1 MHFKHPLPSEFSRL
15 AAEFLGTY
23 LLVFTVALNNT
34 TKGLDTPQAKALGI
48 FGPTSVAC
56 VLVVLVYSLG
66 KISGG
71 HFNPAVTFTCY
82 LEKVIDQKEG
92 IMYIVVQCAAGA
104 LAGFSTIL
112 LDGSDATTDGNVV
125 GPRTTSF
132 AIGAPIVEFLYTF
145 LLCFVVLN
153 VAVAP
158 ATKGNNHYGLA
169 IGFVIIAG
177 GYGGG
182 YVSGGAFNPAV
193 ALGVN
198 CMGLHWWNSL
208 YLPIYI
214 ACHLAAAI
222 AAPVALHIVRPET
235 KREQTEIN
243 AFTKVVYKIEA
254 MFDPDDTAEFIGA
267 TFFALAVQ
275 LNAKANTA
283 SLAEGGS
290 GNPAGTL
297 SVGATLMCLIFAMG
311 DISGG
316 LFNPA
321 VTLAYLGRFHGT
333 GCGVGKDKICDFQTS
348 PKEGPKYLIA
358 QVLGACA
365 GSGLT
370 ILIWLASGTES
381 GTFPIAPV
389 GPQGNFTIGQAF
401 FAEAFATFLFC
412 FVVLSLSTTFTPLKE
427 FKGLAIGAAYIAA
440 GYAFG
445 PLSGGVLNPAI
456 TLATCIV
463 NLTPFSRPAVPLLYV
478 GAELLGGVLAAVVF
492 RFVTHVH
499 EFPGEQG
506 KPEGYVKLTVPE
518 GYKDVPTTA

>member
-15 AAEFLGTY
+15 AAEFIGTY
-23 LLVFTVALNNT
+23 LLVFTVCLNNT

-48 FGPTSVAC
+48 FGPTSIAC

-71 HFNPAVTFTCY
+71 HFNPAVTVTCY
-82 LEKVIDQKEG
+82 LQKAIDQKEG

-104 LAGFSTIL
+104 LAGLSTIL
-112 LDGSDATTDGNVV
+112 LDGSENTGAGNVV
-125 GPRTTSF
+125 GPRNDTF
-132 AIGAPIVEFLYTF
+132 ALGAPLVEFLYTF

-158 ATKGNNHYGLA
+158 ASKGNNYYGLA

-193 ALGVN
+193 AIGVN
-198 CMGLHWWNSL
+198 FMGLHWWNTL
-208 YLPIYI
+208 YLPIYV
-214 ACHLAAAI
+214 AAHLAAAI
-222 AAPVALHIVRPET
+222 TAPVALHIVRPET
-235 KREQTEIN
+235 KLPQTDVN
-243 AFTKVVYKIEA
+243 AVTKFFYKIEE
-254 MFDPDDTAEFIGA
+254 MLDPDDTAEFLGA
-267 TFFALAVQ
+267 TFIALGLQ
-275 LNAKANTA
+275 LNAIANTVE
-283 SLAEGGS
+283 LAAGEN

-321 VTLAYLGRFHGT
+321 VTIAYLGRFHKT
-333 GCGVGKDKICDFQTS
+333 GCGVGKDKIQDFVTS

-370 ILIWLASGTES
+370 IIIWLASGH
-381 GTFPIAPV
+381 FPISPV
-389 GPQGNFTIGQAF
+389 GPQANYTIGQAF
-401 FAEAFATFLFC
+401 FAETFATFLFC
-412 FVVLSLSTTFTPLKE
+412 FVVLCVSTTFTPLKE
-427 FKGLAIGAAYIAA
+427 FKGLAIGACYIAA

-445 PLSGGVLNPAI
+445 PLSGGVVNPAI

-463 NLTPFSRPAVPLLYV
+463 SATPFTRPAVPLLYV
-478 GAELLGGVLAAVVF
+478 AAELLGGVLAAVVF

-499 EFPGEQG
+499 EFAEGEQG
-506 KPEGYVKLTVPE
+506 QPEGYEKLNPE
-518 GYKDVPTTA
+518 GYNKLPATTA

>member
-1 MHFKHPLPSEFSRL
+1 
-15 AAEFLGTY
+15 
-23 LLVFTVALNNT
+23 
-34 TKGLDTPQAKALGI
+34 LGI
-48 FGPTSVAC
+48 FGPTAVAC
-56 VLVVLVYSLG
+56 VLVVLIYSLG

-71 HFNPAVTFTCY
+71 HFNPAVTVACF
-82 LEKVIDQKEG
+82 LQKAIDQKEG
-92 IMYIVVQCAAGA
+92 LMYIVVQCAAGA

-112 LDGSDATTDGNVV
+112 LDGSENTGDGNIV
-125 GPRTTSF
+125 GPRTTNF
-132 AIGAPIVEFLYTF
+132 AVGAPLVEFLYTF

-169 IGFVIIAG
+169 IGLVIIAG

-208 YLPIYI
+208 YLPIYC

-235 KREQTEIN
+235 KQPQEENN
-243 AFTKVVYKIEA
+243 AFTKIIFKIEG

-275 LNAKANTA
+275 LNAIANTVEIA
-283 SLAEGGS
+283 DGGA

-297 SVGATLMCLIFAMG
+297 SVGATLICLSFAMG

-333 GCGVGKDKICDFQTS
+333 GCGVGKEKIGDMLCS
-348 PKEGPKYLIA
+348 PKEGPKYLIC

-370 ILIWLASGTES
+370 ILIWLASGV
-381 GTFPIAPV
+381 FPISPV
-389 GPQGNFTIGQAF
+389 GPQSNYTIGQAF
-401 FAEAFATFLFC
+401 FAETFATFLFC
-412 FVVLSLSTTFTPLKE
+412 YVVICVSTTFTPLKE
-427 FKGLAIGAAYIAA
+427 YKGLAIGFCYIAL

-456 TLATCIV
+456 TLATSIV
-463 NLTPFSRPAVPLLYV
+463 SLTPFTRPMVPLLYL
-478 GAELLGGVLAAVVF
+478 GAEMLGGALAAVVF

-499 EFPGEQG
+499 EYGSGEAG
-506 KPEGYVKLTVPE
+506 TPEGYEKLTAPD
-518 GYKDVPTTA
+518 GYKNLATTA

>member
-1 MHFKHPLPSEFSRL
+1 MHIKHPLPSEFSRL

-34 TKGLDTPQAKALGI
+34 TKGLDTPQARALGI
-48 FGPTSVAC
+48 FGPLSVAC

-71 HFNPAVTFTCY
+71 HFNPAVTVACY
-82 LEKVIDQKEG
+82 LQKAIDQKEG
-92 IMYIVVQCAAGA
+92 IMYIVVQCAAGV
-104 LAGFSTIL
+104 LAGLSTIL
-112 LDGSDATTDGNVV
+112 LDGSENTGDGNVV
-125 GPRTTSF
+125 GPRSTAF
-132 AIGAPIVEFLYTF
+132 AVGAPIVEFLYTF

-158 ATKGNNHYGLA
+158 ATKGNHHYGLA
-169 IGFVIIAG
+169 IGFVIVAG

-208 YLPIYI
+208 YLPIYV

-235 KREQTEIN
+235 KVEQTELN

-254 MFDPDDTAEFIGA
+254 MFDPEDTSEFIGA

-275 LNAKANTA
+275 LNAIANTSEIA
-283 SLAEGGS
+283 AGEN

-333 GCGVGKDKICDFQTS
+333 GCGVGKEKIQDFHTS
-348 PKEGPKYLIA
+348 AKEGPKYLIA

-370 ILIWLASGTES
+370 ILIWLPSGT
-381 GTFPIAPV
+381 PISPV
-389 GPQGNFTIGQAF
+389 GPQANYTIGQAF
-401 FAEAFATFLFC
+401 FAETFATFLFC
-412 FVVLSLSTTFTPLKE
+412 YVVISLSTTFTPLKE
-427 FKGLAIGAAYIAA
+427 FKGLAIGACYIAA

-463 NLTPFSRPAVPLLYV
+463 NLEPFSRPAVPLLYC

-492 RFVTHVH
+492 RYVTHVH

-506 KPEGYVKLTVPE
+506 TPEGYVKLSVPD
-518 GYKDVPTTA
+518 GYKDVPTSA